1 MSYTQPQPMLS
12 VLAANWWTFLLRGIA
27 AVLLGL
33 VVLYPWP
40 LRIDSVFV
48 LLVSFGAYALVDGI
62 LALVA
67 GLRGSL
73 GHMWPLVVE
82 GVLGVLAG
90 LITFFWPYLEVILE
104 VTNLNLYII
113 AAWAISTGISEVAM
127 AVSLGREIDPSFW
140 QKIDPSFYMGFSG
153 VLSMLFGLLVAA
165 AATSALDS
173 YVFPLIVLYA
183 PTFGLVLIRLG
194 VRVRGPRQR
203 NGRVS

>member
-1 MSYTQPQPMLS
+1 MSFTQPQPMLS
-12 VLAANWWTFLLRGIA
+12 ALAANWWTFLLRGIA
-27 AVLLGL
+27 AILLGL

-40 LRIDSVFV
+40 LRIDGVFV

-73 GHMWPLVVE
+73 GRMWPLLVE

-90 LITFFWPYLEVILE
+90 LTTFFWPPLEVVLE

-113 AAWAISTGISEVAM
+113 SAWAIFTGIFEVAM
-127 AVSLGREIDPSFW
+127 AISLRRERDPSFL
-140 QKIDPSFYMGFSG
+140 MGFSG
-153 VLSMLFGLLVAA
+153 GLSMFFGLLVAA
-165 AATSALDS
+165 AASSALDS

-183 PTFGLVLIRLG
+183 PIFGLVLIMLG
-194 VRVRGPRQR
+194 VRVRGPRQG